1 MTETLPVRQALSALL
16 SRCSHCGQRRPYEGR
31 RWCKPCILK
40 WQRSSE
46 RTGQQYRGLILDP
59 SASLESIVPPHYAK
73 AELCDLPKSLVE
85 TYLALPDERG
95 LYLWGEPGRGKT
107 HSMCAFAKHLWS
119 TGWDISRI
127 SYELLALQIR
137 DSYKPGSSTS
147 ELDVIQPLLT
157 AGKLIIEDVGTTVSA
172 GQQETEFS
180 LRTFLVLLDRRL
192 EQSLATFVT
201 SNKSVEEL
209 ARSFDQR
216 IASRIRQGCEV
227 IQIWGRDKR
236 SENG

>member
-1 MTETLPVRQALSALL
+1 
-16 SRCSHCGQRRPYEGR
+16 
-31 RWCKPCILK
+31 
-40 WQRSSE
+40 
-46 RTGQQYRGLILDP
+46 
-59 SASLESIVPPHYAK
+59 
-73 AELCDLPKSLVE
+73 
-85 TYLALPDERG
+85 
-95 LYLWGEPGRGKT
+95 
-107 HSMCAFAKHLWS
+107 MCAFAKHLWS